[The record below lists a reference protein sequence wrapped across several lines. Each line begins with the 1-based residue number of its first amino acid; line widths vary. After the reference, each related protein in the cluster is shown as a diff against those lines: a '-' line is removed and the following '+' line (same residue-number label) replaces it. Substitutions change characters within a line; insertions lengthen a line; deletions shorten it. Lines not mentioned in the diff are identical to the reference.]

1 MNSDTLHRWVRK
13 FMAIACIGT
22 ALGCTETFEIDFP
35 EEPQQL
41 VIYSL
46 FHPDSVWQVAVST
59 TKDLNSPGTP
69 YPVVD
74 QATVEIYQDDQRVDE
89 LAFQGY
95 MVPSKVID
103 NVRGITYD
111 TMIWRREHLYRS
123 QRGTKPEP
131 GVTYTVRVSAPGYP
145 SVEATGRIPDFPSV
159 TLEAFKITDPSRFN
173 SQFLEITSVIRDNP
187 DQNDFYLAGISYP
200 ILELHD
206 GQNGGY
212 DTVYNRQFVMLEMVD
227 IQSIYLQQF
236 KLFSDQS
243 FFGITY
249 PVKFGVELDETIVL
263 QNLDSLTLY
272 LGAVSESFYRYYEA
286 LEAQGEYG
294 VGFVNLTD
302 PPKAY
307 SNVEGG
313 LGVFAGY
320 NTVDFS
326 VYRKDFE

>member
-1 MNSDTLHRWVRK
+1 MLVT
-13 FMAIACIGT
+13 IGVGALT
-22 ALGCTETFEIDFP
+22 ACTETFEVDFP
-35 EEPQQL
+35 EEPPQL
-41 VIYSL
+41 VVYSL

-74 QATVEIYQDDQRVDE
+74 KATVEIYQNDQRVDE
-89 LAFQGY
+89 LAFQGRL
-95 MVPSKVID
+95 VPGIVID
-103 NVRGITYD
+103 NVRGLTYD
-111 TMIWRREHLYRS
+111 TMVWRREHLYRS
-123 QRGTKPEP
+123 PRGTKPEP

-145 SVEATGRIPDFPSV
+145 SVEASSRIPEGTSA
-159 TLEAFKITDPSRFN
+159 TLGNFSINRRASLPGSN
-173 SQFLEITSVIRDNP
+173 GQSLEITSVIRDVPNE
-187 DQNDFYLAGISYP
+187 NNFYLVGAAYP
-200 ILELHD
+200 IVELHAGPD
-206 GQNGGY
+206 GIY
-212 DTVYNRQFVMLEMVD
+212 DDTVYYRQFATLGTVD
-227 IQSIYLQQF
+227 IQSIRLQYF

-243 FFGITY
+243 FFGIAY
-249 PVKFGVELDETIVL
+249 PATFSLALDESFIMT
-263 QNLDSLTLY
+263 NPDSLTLY
-272 LGAVSESFYRYYEA
+272 LGEVSESFYRYYEA

-326 VYRKDFE
+326 IYRKDFE